1 MLSFWKLTMSRKH
14 HGFTLIELMIVVA
27 VIGIIAAI
35 SIPSYTGQVMK
46 SQVNRAVGELA
57 AYKSA
62 VEERLVQGAAID
74 NSDIGYSPSSL
85 TTGVPAIDIA
95 VVNPDGSG
103 HIQVT
108 MGGNAHGDLVGV
120 VIRMERSVAG
130 NWQCVIDPSAAA
142 NWKGKYSPNGCTVI

>member
-1 MLSFWKLTMSRKH
+1 MSEKH

-35 SIPSYTGQVMK
+35 SIPSYTGHIMK
-46 SQVNRAVGELA
+46 SQVNRAVGELS

-62 VEERLVQGAAID
+62 VEERLANGATVE

-85 TTGVPAIDIA
+85 TTGTLAVDIA
-95 VVNPDGSG
+95 VLNPDGSG

-108 MGGNAHGDLVGV
+108 MGGSAHGDIVGV
-120 VIRMERSVAG
+120 VLRLERSVAG
-130 NWQCVIDPSAAA
+130 SWDCMIDPSGAS
-142 NWKGKYSPNGCTVI
+142 NWRDRYSPNGCTVI

>member
-1 MLSFWKLTMSRKH
+1 MSKKH
-14 HGFTLIELMIVVA
+14 QGFTLIELMIVVA
-27 VIGIIAAI
+27 IIGIIAAI
-35 SIPSYTGQVMK
+35 AIPSYHGHVMQ
-46 SQVNRAVGELA
+46 SQVNRALGELA

-62 VEERLVQGAAID
+62 VEERLANGASID

-85 TTGVPAIDIA
+85 TTGIPAVDIA
-95 VVNPDGSG
+95 VLNADGSG

-108 MGGNAHGDLVGV
+108 MGGNAHGDLAGV

-142 NWKGKYSPNGCTVI
+142 NWEGRYSPKGCTVI

>member
-1 MLSFWKLTMSRKH
+1 MSKKH

-27 VIGIIAAI
+27 IIGIIAAI
-35 SIPSYTGQVMK
+35 SIPSYTEHVMK

-62 VEERLVQGAAID
+62 VEERLVQGATID

-85 TTGVPAIDIA
+85 TTGVPTIDIA
-95 VVNPDGSG
+95 VLNPDGSG

-108 MGGNAHGDLVGV
+108 MGGNAHGDLAGA

-130 NWQCVIDPSAAA
+130 NWQCIIDPSAAA
-142 NWKGKYSPNGCTVI
+142 NWKGRYSPNGCTVI